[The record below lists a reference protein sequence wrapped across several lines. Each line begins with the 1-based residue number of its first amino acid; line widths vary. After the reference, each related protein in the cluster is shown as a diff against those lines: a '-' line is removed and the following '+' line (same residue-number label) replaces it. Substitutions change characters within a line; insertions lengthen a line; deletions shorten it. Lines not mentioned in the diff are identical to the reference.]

1 MQIDTMSESSRDT
14 VADQCPETPRADEIS
29 VRSDSNISSI
39 SQMDY
44 EVTSKLSDVNAD
56 YDCGL
61 DNGNQCL
68 QSNGS
73 VDSHPKLRRTLEFRI
88 EPKISGTK
96 TKNGVRVD
104 SVKSKMEKYIQNL
117 MKFILKWMKFI

>member
-1 MQIDTMSESSRDT
+1 MSESSRDT

-44 EVTSKLSDVNAD
+44 EVTSKLSEFNAD
-56 YDCGL
+56 YDCRPG
-61 DNGNQCL
+61 NGNQCLL

-73 VDSHPKLRRTLEFRI
+73 VDSHLKLRRTLEYRI
-88 EPKISGTK
+88 ESK
-96 TKNGVRVD
+96 VRLQ
-104 SVKSKMEKYIQNL
+104 SCFLIQQKHFPFKKY
-117 MKFILKWMKFI
+117 LKLSQH